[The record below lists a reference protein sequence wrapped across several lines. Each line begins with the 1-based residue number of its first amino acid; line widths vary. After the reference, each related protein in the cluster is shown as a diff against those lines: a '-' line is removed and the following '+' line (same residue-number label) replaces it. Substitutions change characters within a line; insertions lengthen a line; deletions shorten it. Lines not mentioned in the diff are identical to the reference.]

1 MINQAITARI
11 KHFQDFG
18 NSLSHA
24 KVYFRDD
31 WKTIYFDLSGKMFGL
46 MSPTASETS
55 IITLKGDPESN
66 VELREIYSDITAGY
80 YANKKHWNS
89 IKLSTSE
96 LSDQEI
102 EKMIAYSYKLVYKNL
117 PLYVRQAF
125 TASD

>member
-1 MINQAITARI
+1 MLNFVR
-11 KHFQDFG
+11 F
-18 NSLSHA
+18 
-24 KVYFRDD
+24 
-31 WKTIYFDLSGKMFGL
+31 
-46 MSPTASETS
+46 
-55 IITLKGDPESN
+55 
-66 VELREIYSDITAGY
+66 YSDITAGY
-80 YANKKHWNS
+80 YANKKHWNA

>member
-1 MINQAITARI
+1 MINQTVSARI

-18 NSLSHA
+18 NSLPHA

-46 MSPTASETS
+46 MSPTASEKS

-66 VELREIYSDITAGY
+66 IELREIYPDVTAGY

-89 IKLSTSE
+89 IKLLTSE

-117 PLYVRQAF
+117 PLSVRKAF